1 MQFNSTSDGSKC
13 VSMTRPSWGLAY
25 VDCRII
31 ECHLTMNRWFTISQ
45 HVHRCFEQYLSGP
58 TAKCGATRGME
69 FTKWLYRA
77 TTVARSIMQNV
88 SSSPSLRA
96 RHILF
101 AAS

>member
-1 MQFNSTSDGSKC
+1 
-13 VSMTRPSWGLAY
+13 
-25 VDCRII
+25 
-31 ECHLTMNRWFTISQ
+31 
-45 HVHRCFEQYLSGP
+45 
-58 TAKCGATRGME
+58 
-69 FTKWLYRA
+69 LYRA